1 MANNKSNPSKSK
13 TLQDRV
19 EFAEDCKDSVVDSV
33 SKSSS
38 SKSKSKAKSK

>member
-13 TLQDRV
+13 TMQDRV
-19 EFAEDCKDSVVDSV
+19 EYAQDCRDSATDSAST

-38 SKSKSKAKSK
+38 SKSKSKNK